1 MAPAL
6 TPKAAE
12 RERDD
17 RRLAAQLLVG
27 PPAGGVSQVV
37 ERLLAVQAQDLRA
50 ARLAIRCRIL
60 GLTAADVDRGRVK
73 LDLFGHLPTQV
84 LADLEREARDVER
97 FVAPH

>member
-1 MAPAL
+1 MVRVTVMAPAL

-50 ARLAIRCRIL
+50 ARLAIRCRTL
-60 GLTAADVDRGRVK
+60 GLTAADVDRG
-73 LDLFGHLPTQV
+73 LGQ
-84 LADLEREARDVER
+84 A
-97 FVAPH
+97 